1 MHISHR
7 IEVSVR
13 PLILVRL
20 VVSLSSPDD
29 PVRSRQYVR
38 RDREADLLGGL
49 QIDHQLE
56 LRWLL
61 DRKIGGICAFQYFVH
76 IVGRTPETMVFVGGI
91 RQQPPAS
98 TKTLPSDIKGIRF

>member
-38 RDREADLLGGL
+38 RDLPIFDFRLLDHRITRSALAKTLGGITSIL
-49 QIDHQLE
+49 DLRYFDTAQYRFWILDSMSHNCSHFTLTE
-56 LRWLL
+56 LLCLL
-61 DRKIGGICAFQYFVH
+61 V
-76 IVGRTPETMVFVGGI
+76 
-91 RQQPPAS
+91 PAC
-98 TKTLPSDIKGIRF
+98 